1 MDYFNSFVVV
11 NLVWGIT
18 SLILLILSEQKPFVY
33 TKFSAFLLI
42 IGWLYLGACVP
53 IFRDL
58 HVIPESLSSFYIGVA
73 IILSIE
79 VWVLMLSTLLGIG
92 LAKRA
97 HDEEHESYMLRF
109 HTPLRAAFKP
119 LWIMLAV
126 FNILNSGLY
135 FF

>member
-1 MDYFNSFVVV
+1 M
-11 NLVWGIT
+11 WGVM
-18 SLILLILSEQKPFVY
+18 SLLLLILSEKKPFIY
-33 TKFSAFLLI
+33 TKFSTLLLMF
-42 IGWLYLGACVP
+42 GWLYLGACVP
-53 IFRDL
+53 IFRGL
-58 HVIPESLSSFYIGVA
+58 YVIPESLSNFYIGVA

-97 HDEEHESYMLRF
+97 HDAEHESYMLRF

-119 LWIMLAV
+119 LWILLAV